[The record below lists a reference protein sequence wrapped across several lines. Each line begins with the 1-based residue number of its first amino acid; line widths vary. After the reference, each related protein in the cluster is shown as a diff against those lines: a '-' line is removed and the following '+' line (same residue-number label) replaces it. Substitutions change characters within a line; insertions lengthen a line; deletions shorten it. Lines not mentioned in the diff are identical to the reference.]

1 MLRYARIGL
10 VTLPLIT
17 TFALAETPE
26 NLSVPMWQQDS
37 GGFYVQGVLAGEVA
51 SDMLV
56 DTGSSYVVLSR
67 ATFAKLK
74 RDPATVYER
83 TIRGA
88 TAAGRVMEAKVY
100 TISELAL
107 GEDCILRNVE
117 AVVLPNADRDILGLS
132 ALRRL
137 QPFSLQ
143 FEPAALTMTAC
154 DTVDTLTVATTVDR
168 EAAGEPAS

>member
-1 MLRYARIGL
+1 MRRYAIPL
-10 VTLPLIT
+10 LASLPMLST
-17 TFALAETPE
+17 SALAETAHE
-26 NLSVPMWQQDS
+26 VSVPMWQQGA
-37 GGFYVQGVLAGEVA
+37 GGYYVRGVFGRDVESEL
-51 SDMLV
+51 LV

-67 ATFAKLK
+67 ATFTKLK
-74 RDPATVYER
+74 RGGATVFKR

-100 TISELAL
+100 WISELAL
-107 GEDCILRNVE
+107 GDGCVLQDVE

-143 FEPAALTMTAC
+143 FEPAALTLSAC
-154 DTVDTLTVATTVDR
+154 EIAGDVTLATNVGQRST
-168 EAAGEPAS
+168 GG

>member
-10 VTLPLIT
+10 ATLPLIAT
-17 TFALAETPE
+17 LAMSETPE

-37 GGFYVQGVLAGEVA
+37 GGFYVRGVFSGEVS

-67 ATFAKLK
+67 ETFAKLK
-74 RDPATVYER
+74 HHPATVFQR

-100 TISELAL
+100 SIPELAL
-107 GEDCILRNVE
+107 SEHCVLRNVE
-117 AVVLPNADRDILGLS
+117 AVVLPSANRDILGLS

-137 QPFSLQ
+137 QPFEMQ
-143 FEPAALTMTAC
+143 FEPAALTMTTC
-154 DTVDTLTVATTVDR
+154 DAPKPLTAAAATKDR
-168 EAAGEPAS
+168 PADG